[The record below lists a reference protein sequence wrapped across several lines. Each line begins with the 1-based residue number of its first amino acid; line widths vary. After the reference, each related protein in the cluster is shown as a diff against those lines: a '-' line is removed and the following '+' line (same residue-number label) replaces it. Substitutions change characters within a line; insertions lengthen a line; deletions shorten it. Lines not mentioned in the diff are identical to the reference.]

1 MPQQRIHPVTAKRL
15 ARLKE
20 SINAVRS
27 LGGDKLMTTPDIIE
41 SIVEMFEL
49 NHNKDEGKIE
59 NGK

>member
-27 LGGDKLMTTPDIIE
+27 LGGDKLMTTPDVIE
-41 SIVEMFEL
+41 VIVEIFEL
-49 NHNKDEGKIE
+49 NRNEEMRKIE